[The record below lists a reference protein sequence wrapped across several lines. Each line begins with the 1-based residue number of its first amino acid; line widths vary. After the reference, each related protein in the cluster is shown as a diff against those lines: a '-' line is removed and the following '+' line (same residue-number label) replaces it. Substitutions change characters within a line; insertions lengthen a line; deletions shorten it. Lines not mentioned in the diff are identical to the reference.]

1 MTVAERLREELE
13 RHGPDSPNAS
23 ERNDYIRAAA
33 RRVADRL
40 AAVTRRWSERQVSRR
55 CTGPGSSV
63 STGWFSLRSPVWTS
77 QGRNVSSRGWR
88 AACVPRLCVRRRCCG
103 GVAVQDADEPVS

>member
-1 MTVAERLREELE
+1 MVADNTAEPNGTMMTVAERLREKLE

-55 CTGPGSSV
+55 VYGPGLV
-63 STGWFSLRSPVWTS
+63 REY
-77 QGRNVSSRGWR
+77 
-88 AACVPRLCVRRRCCG
+88 RLVLAEIAG
-103 GVAVQDADEPVS
+103 LDIPGP